1 MPKKPKHETTI
12 RSAAAE
18 YLSFVSTVG
27 EQKNSVEL
35 RYEDENIWLTQ
46 RLMAELYGVSVP
58 AISQHI
64 KQIYGDNELDEEATI
79 KKYLIVQNTI
89 QKLATT

>member
-79 KKYLIVQNTI
+79 KKYLIVQNTT